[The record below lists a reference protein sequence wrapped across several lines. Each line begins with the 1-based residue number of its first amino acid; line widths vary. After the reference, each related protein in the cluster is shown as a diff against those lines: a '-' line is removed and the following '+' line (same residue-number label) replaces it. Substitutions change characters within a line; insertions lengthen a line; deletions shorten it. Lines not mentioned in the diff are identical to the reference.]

1 MIEINSDWAESD
13 PSLQIKVA
21 LSLIISGILVSM

>member
-13 PSLQIKVA
+13 QSPQIKVA

>member
-13 PSLQIKVA
+13 QSLQIKVA